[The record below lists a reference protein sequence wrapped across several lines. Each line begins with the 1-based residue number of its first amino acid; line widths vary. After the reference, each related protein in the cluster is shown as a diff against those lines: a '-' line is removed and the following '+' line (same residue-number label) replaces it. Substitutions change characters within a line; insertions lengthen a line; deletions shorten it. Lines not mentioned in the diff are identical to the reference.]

1 MNGSI
6 KSETEL
12 KEMLP
17 FKIQV
22 LGTIPQIKSSVDTR
36 RGRIITIQ
44 TFVVAVIA
52 CIALVVFL
60 FKTRPII

>member
-1 MNGSI
+1 MI

-22 LGTIPQIKSSVDTR
+22 LGTIPQITSSVDIR

-60 FKTRPII
+60 FKTGPII

>member
-22 LGTIPQIKSSVDTR
+22 LGTIPQITSSVDLR